1 MSPETGDGE
10 SSSGGLFNSMRTMA
24 STLLAMAQTRVELLS
39 TELEEERIRLT
50 SMLMWM
56 LVMLFC
62 AGLGVIFATLLLVLA
77 LWDDHRLLA
86 ASIPAVLFSCGAVLA
101 WRVLTDKAR
110 SKPRLFAASLTELS
124 KDRNQLTPRP

>member
-1 MSPETGDGE
+1 MSPETGDSGKN
-10 SSSGGLFNSMRTMA
+10 GGLFNSMRTTA
-24 STLLAMAQTRVELLS
+24 STLLAIVQTRVELLS

-56 LVMLFC
+56 LLMLFC
-62 AGLGVIFATLLLVLA
+62 TGMGVIFFTLLLVLA

-86 ASIPAVLFSCGAVLA
+86 VGIPAVLFSLGAVLA
-101 WRVLTDKAR
+101 WQVVAGKAR

-124 KDRNQLTPRP
+124 RDRDQLTP

>member
-1 MSPETGDGE
+1 MSPETGDSGTN
-10 SSSGGLFNSMRTMA
+10 GGLFNSMRTMA
-24 STLLAMAQTRVELLS
+24 STLLAIVQTRVELLS

-56 LVMLFC
+56 LLMLFC
-62 AGLGVIFATLLLVLA
+62 TGMGVIFFTLLLVLA

-86 ASIPAVLFSCGAVLA
+86 VGIPAVLFSLGAVLA
-101 WRVLTDKAR
+101 WQVVAGKAR

-124 KDRNQLTPRP
+124 RDRDQLTP

>member
-1 MSPETGDGE
+1 MSPETGDSGKN
-10 SSSGGLFNSMRTMA
+10 GGLFNSMRTMA
-24 STLLAMAQTRVELLS
+24 STLLAIVQTRVELLS

-56 LVMLFC
+56 LLMLFC
-62 AGLGVIFATLLLVLA
+62 TGMGVIFFTLLLVLA

-86 ASIPAVLFSCGAVLA
+86 VGIPAVLFSLGAVLA
-101 WRVLTDKAR
+101 WQVVAGKAR

-124 KDRNQLTPRP
+124 RDRDQLTP